1 VLLIG
6 AQHGTEPSGAE
17 ALQQVVRDFAL
28 GRMETLL
35 NFLNFIVVPIS
46 NPDGR
51 DLRRRTNANKVNLS
65 TDFLVQSQPETR
77 ALTQLIRRLK
87 PHVILDVH
95 ESAIYKRSSLGAQGF
110 MTDFEAQFESAN
122 HPNVSASVRRVA
134 RYLVLPSIIEKISA
148 SGMRANRYIGEI
160 TNINQPITHGGLTI
174 RNIRNYAGILGS
186 LSILVENRLDPP
198 GQYATPRNIRIRVE
212 KQYLSITTFL
222 SVIERHRKAISNALK
237 QAAIPSR
244 ASFSRPRVALVTDYE
259 EDKNSPT
266 ITLPMI
272 VLGKGT
278 NDGIVIDRRIEREFV
293 YRPRVAEKL
302 TIPLPRA
309 YAVTA
314 KQNEIAALF
323 THHGIYFLT
332 SAQSRIEFMG
342 RPESASRCACALDA

>member
-1 VLLIG
+1 
-6 AQHGTEPSGAE
+6 
-17 ALQQVVRDFAL
+17 
-28 GRMETLL
+28 
-35 NFLNFIVVPIS
+35 
-46 NPDGR
+46 
-51 DLRRRTNANKVNLS
+51 
-65 TDFLVQSQPETR
+65 
-77 ALTQLIRRLK
+77 
-87 PHVILDVH
+87 
-95 ESAIYKRSSLGAQGF
+95 
-110 MTDFEAQFESAN
+110 
-122 HPNVSASVRRVA
+122 
-134 RYLVLPSIIEKISA
+134 
-148 SGMRANRYIGEI
+148 MRANRYIGEI

-332 SAQSRIEFMG
+332 SAQSRIERAGILHIVAAERTPVAHGKIGEKLAVKAMPIFANMKLSPGDLWVDLNQPLGVLVPLMLDPRSSTSIYQDPAFMSHIRTG
-342 RPESASRCACALDA
+342 GNHYAFAIP